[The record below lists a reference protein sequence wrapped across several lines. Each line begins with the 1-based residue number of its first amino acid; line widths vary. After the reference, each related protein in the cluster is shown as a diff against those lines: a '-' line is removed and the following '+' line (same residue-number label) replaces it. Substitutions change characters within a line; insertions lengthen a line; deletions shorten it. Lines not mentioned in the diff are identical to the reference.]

1 MKSRILMILVI
12 FTVFITSTSALS
24 FSSTPADIEIMSN
37 ETATLTWSI
46 DTSGIDYTITM
57 DDGSSSTVVSSGVTG
72 NSSIKL
78 DVQNLAVGTYNFT
91 IVAGSISDSVIVTVI
106 SEDTTSPEV
115 PTPLDILP
123 VIAVL
128 AAGILMKRRRA

>member
-12 FTVFITSTSALS
+12 FTIFITSTSALS

-46 DTSGIDYTITM
+46 DTTGIDYTITM

-91 IVAGSISDSVIVTVI
+91 IVAGSISDSVIVTVT
-106 SEDTTSPEV
+106 SKDTTSPEV

-128 AAGILMKRRRA
+128 AAGILLKRKRA

>member
-1 MKSRILMILVI
+1 
-12 FTVFITSTSALS
+12 
-24 FSSTPADIEIMSN
+24 MSN

-46 DTSGIDYTITM
+46 DTTGIDYTITM

-91 IVAGSISDSVIVTVI
+91 IVAGSISDSVIVTVT
-106 SEDTTSPEV
+106 SKDTTSPEV

-128 AAGILMKRRRA
+128 AAGILLKRKRA

>member
-12 FTVFITSTSALS
+12 FTVFITSTSALN

-37 ETATLTWSI
+37 ETATITWSI

-72 NSSIKL
+72 DSSIKL

-106 SEDTTSPEV
+106 SGDTTSPEV

-128 AAGILMKRRRA
+128 AAGILLKRRRA

>member
-12 FTVFITSTSALS
+12 FTIFITSTSALS

-72 NSSIKL
+72 DSSIKL
-78 DVQNLAVGTYNFT
+78 DVQNLAIGTYNFT
-91 IVAGSISDSVIVTVI
+91 IVAGSISDSVIVTVV

-128 AAGILMKRRRA
+128 ATGILMKRRRA